1 MNKHAAS
8 ASFILGTVALD
19 ALAFG
24 IVIPVLPNLIAEVAH
39 APASQ
44 TSFYVG
50 ALFAVFSLMQFL
62 FAPVLGGLSDRFG
75 RRPVLLVS
83 LSALGINSL
92 LWVWVHD
99 LGWLFAMRVFAG
111 MFAANVSTASAYMA
125 DVTPPEQRA
134 RYFGLIG
141 AMFGIG
147 FVLGPVIG
155 GVLGEVWLRLPFLV
169 SAVLIGL
176 NVLYGAFVLP
186 ESLPPERRRRFD
198 WRRANPLGSLLGLGR
213 DPATLR
219 LAFAWCCTWFA
230 VGAQQTSFILSN
242 QMRFGWDTLDNGL
255 AMALGGVTQVVVQA
269 VLVQR
274 VIGRLGQRGAA
285 LAGYA
290 FSIAGYL
297 VYAFAGLPWVLLA
310 GIPVLAC
317 GALASP
323 SVQSLLSAMAGPGRQ
338 GEVQGAL
345 SSLQGLALVAGPL
358 VMGSLFGVATRP
370 HHALHFPGA
379 PFLLAAA
386 VCACAILALR
396 GIANRPAG
404 TPQQGTRGSA
414 RGGIAAA
421 ADADGP
427 EVGTA

>member
-8 ASFILGTVALD
+8 APFILGTIALD
-19 ALAFG
+19 ALSFG
-24 IVIPVLPNLIAEVAH
+24 IVIPVLPNLVAEVSH

-75 RRPVLLVS
+75 RRPVLLTS
-83 LSALGINSL
+83 LSALGINAL

-111 MFAANVSTASAYMA
+111 IFAANASTASAYMA

-147 FVLGPVIG
+147 FVLGPVVG
-155 GVLGEVWLRLPFLV
+155 GLLGQVWLRLPFLV
-169 SAVLIGL
+169 SAALIGL
-176 NVLYGAFVLP
+176 NVVYGLFVLP

-198 WRRANPLGSLLGLGR
+198 WRRANPLGSMLAIER

-230 VGAQQTSFILSN
+230 IGAQQTSFILSN

-255 AMALGGVTQVVVQA
+255 AMSIGGVAQVLVQA
-269 VLVQR
+269 VLVRR
-274 VIGRLGQRGAA
+274 VIARVGQHGAA
-285 LAGYA
+285 VTGYVL
-290 FSIAGYL
+290 SIAGYL
-297 VYAFAGLPWVLLA
+297 VYAFAPSPWIMLA

-323 SVQSLLSAMAGPGRQ
+323 SVQSLLSASAGPQRQ
-338 GEVQGAL
+338 GEIQGAL
-345 SSLQGLALVAGPL
+345 SSLQGLALVVGPL
-358 VMGSLFGVATRP
+358 VMGSLFAVTTRP

-379 PFLLAAA
+379 PFLLAALVCLGA
-386 VCACAILALR
+386 VVALS
-396 GIANRPAG
+396 GIGRTARMFPHQADPHEAG
-404 TPQQGTRGSA
+404 TA
-414 RGGIAAA
+414 
-421 ADADGP
+421 
-427 EVGTA
+427 